1 LKRFVVLYNSP
12 VSVSEQMASST
23 PEQRTAGMD
32 AWMAWA
38 QQAGDAVIDLGAP
51 VQAAARISASGVA
64 DSESQAN
71 GYSLLQ
77 GDSRDDVEALLKNH
91 PHLKMPG
98 ASIDVLEAVSMP
110 GT

>member
-1 LKRFVVLYNSP
+1 MKRFVVLYNSP
-12 VSVSEQMASST
+12 VSAAEQMANAT
-23 PEQRTAGMD
+23 PEQRKAGMD

-38 QQAGDAVIDLGAP
+38 QQAGDAVVDLGAP

-64 DSESQAN
+64 EGESQAN

-77 GDSRDDVEALLKNH
+77 GDSRDEIAGLLKNH
-91 PHLKMPG
+91 PHLNMPG
-98 ASIDVLEAVSMP
+98 ASIDVLEAMSMP